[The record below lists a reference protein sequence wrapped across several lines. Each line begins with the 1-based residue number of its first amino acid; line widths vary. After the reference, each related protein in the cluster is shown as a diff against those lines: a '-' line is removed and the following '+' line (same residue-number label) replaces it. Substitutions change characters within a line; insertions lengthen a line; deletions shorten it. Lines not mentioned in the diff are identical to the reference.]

1 MNCNQT
7 LAGKVALVTGGSRGI
22 GEAIVRKLAACGA
35 DVVINYSRSADRAEA
50 IAKEIQAAGGKASI
64 SGFDVANSEA
74 ATEAIAAII
83 KEHSGLHI
91 LVNNAGITSDGLFI
105 RTKDEDWQ
113 RTLDVNLS
121 GSFYCA
127 RAAARAM
134 IKQRDGRIINMSS
147 VIGESG
153 NAGQSAYAAS
163 KAGIIGMTKSL
174 AKELASRSVTVNA
187 ITPGYIETEMTSVL
201 SEDQTAGIQS
211 NIPLGR
217 LGQVEDIA
225 EAVAFIASPAAGYI
239 TGQVLGINGGLYM

>member
-35 DVVINYSRSADRAEA
+35 DVVINYSRSADRAAA
-50 IAKEIQAAGGKASI
+50 IVQEIIAAGGKASTV
-64 SGFDVANSEA
+64 GFDVANSEA
-74 ATEAIAAII
+74 VSEAINTIV
-83 KEHSGLHI
+83 KERGGLHI
-91 LVNNAGITSDGLFI
+91 LVNNAGITSDGLLI

-113 RTLDVNLS
+113 RTIDVNLS

-127 RAAARAM
+127 RAAAKAM
-134 IKQRDGRIINMSS
+134 MKQRDGRIINMSS

-153 NAGQSAYAAS
+153 NAGQAAYAAS
-163 KAGIIGMTKSL
+163 KAGVIGLTKSL

-187 ITPGYIETEMTSVL
+187 ITPGYIETEMTAVL
-201 SEDQTAGIQS
+201 SADQTEGIQA

-217 LGQVEDIA
+217 LGQVDDIA
-225 EAVAFIASPAAGYI
+225 EAVAYIASPAASYV
-239 TGQVLGINGGLYM
+239 TGQVLGVNGGMYM